1 MLADEAEECGV
12 TVHFTAVPASER
24 TPETQLFTNIT
35 GAFHEYDR
43 LRILKRTR
51 DGLVGRAKAG
61 YAPGGRPPLGY
72 RYVKHPQKGGYYEVH
87 AKEAALVREIF
98 ALYTTDGLSIG
109 DIARRLTVER
119 VPTCQDRRTQE
130 ARKYGPGIWY
140 TSAVARILS
149 NTAYIGTIH
158 WDKYERQT
166 SPSNPDNKTGWRKK
180 DSETWQAIP
189 VPALIDEALFQA
201 AQARKSR
208 NLQEKPRNKKHEYLL
223 SNGRPRCG
231 VCGYTMAGRVSTSP
245 RTGVFI
251 AVAGRSTSPS
261 CVKGIS
267 RLRRS
272 KSRSGRP
279 SNGSYATPR

>member
-1 MLADEAEECGV
+1 VPSISHAPESPQVPRLAAIYARVSTTDQADKGYSLPKQIDACLAYAQAQGYRVEDHRIFTDDFTGVSLNRPALQQLRALMHTGAIHALICFEQDRLSRKLAHQLMLADEAEECGV

-87 AKEAALVREIF
+87 AREAALVREIF

-119 VPTCQDRRTQE
+119 VPTCQDSSTQE
-130 ARKYGPGIWY
+130 AR
-140 TSAVARILS
+140 
-149 NTAYIGTIH
+149 
-158 WDKYERQT
+158 
-166 SPSNPDNKTGWRKK
+166 
-180 DSETWQAIP
+180 
-189 VPALIDEALFQA
+189 
-201 AQARKSR
+201 
-208 NLQEKPRNKKHEYLL
+208 
-223 SNGRPRCG
+223 
-231 VCGYTMAGRVSTSP
+231 
-245 RTGVFI
+245 
-251 AVAGRSTSPS
+251 
-261 CVKGIS
+261 
-267 RLRRS
+267 
-272 KSRSGRP
+272 
-279 SNGSYATPR
+279 